1 MDRTGAESGVGRAC
15 VRKPPERV
23 EGQGGVSTQRV
34 AQPWQQHT
42 SESARPQRA
51 RSRAGGLGGQRVQS
65 ARILPSRRDV
75 RDDVLRPRE
84 REDGAERHVEEDHAA
99 LAQQKDKTNC

>member
-1 MDRTGAESGVGRAC
+1 MGRAC
-15 VRKPPERV
+15 VRRPPERV

-51 RSRAGGLGGQRVQS
+51 RSRAGGLGGQSARGQS

-99 LAQQKDKTNC
+99 LAQQKDKTNG